1 MYIACVSLAGRG
13 ETDRFLMRVVAKLEA
28 MPMRLAGTV
37 QSNTER
43 PGRLRCDMDLRVL
56 PSGPEMRISEDRG
69 DLARGCRLDSG
80 VLEQAVV
87 EVMQGMD
94 GAQLLVI
101 NKFGKRECEG
111 KGLVPA
117 IVEAVTR
124 GIPVLAGVNGLNL
137 GELRAFAGEA
147 LEELPGELDLVLGWC
162 MQQRCSLV
170 A

>member
-1 MYIACVSLAGRG
+1 MNIACVSLPGRG
-13 ETDRFLMRVVAKLEA
+13 ATDRFLMRVVARLEA
-28 MPMRLAGTV
+28 MSLRLAGTV

-43 PGRLRCDMDLRVL
+43 PGRLRCDMDLRIL

-69 DLARGCRLDSG
+69 DFARGCRLDSG

-87 EVMQGMD
+87 KVTDGMD

-111 KGLVPA
+111 KGLVPV

-147 LEELPGELDLVLGWC
+147 LTELPGDVDLVVDWC
-162 MQQRCSLV
+162 THHQFASV